1 MKKNRINLFV
11 VLTVIVVLLVGI
23 VFGGY
28 MIIDRILVPKYF
40 SAFGINNLSE
50 LIEIVDAI
58 YTIPNEED
66 FIDEPFTDSDS
77 KSATKIL
84 VNAGFPTLSTG
95 EIDYERIGNYDYT
108 LTPPQPVV
116 DNFIVLTNKE
126 VAAIMDEILESGIL
140 VSNFPELSYIDTLEM
155 EVKQLIISPLGENE
169 KLSPTDA
176 KLIMTIKLDTL
187 SARKQISEN
196 LEVPQFL
203 IDFIIPDTIYMTAS
217 FDTFINDNGIRSFD
231 NGTLAI
237 NSKTA
242 KQSEV
247 IMNLLL
253 SFIYS
258 SDEMMSIEDLTHQ
271 IGMLVTEGLDV
282 LGTFE
287 FVEINEKN
295 NHNNGV
301 KIYLNYAESVEQ
313 N

>member
-11 VLTVIVVLLVGI
+11 ALSVVLVFLVGI
-23 VFGGY
+23 TFGGY
-28 MIIDRILVPKYF
+28 MIIDRVLVPKYF
-40 SAFGINNLSE
+40 SAFGINNLNE
-50 LIEIVDAI
+50 LIEIVDTI
-58 YTIPNEED
+58 YTIPNEDE
-66 FIDEPFTDSDS
+66 FIEEPFTASDL
-77 KSATKIL
+77 KNATKIL

-95 EIDYERIGNYDYT
+95 EIDYESIGNYNYV

-116 DNFIVLTNKE
+116 EDFIVLTNKE
-126 VAAIMDEILESGIL
+126 VASIMNEILESGIL

-155 EVKQLIISPLGENE
+155 EVKQVVISPLDDKNE
-169 KLSPTDA
+169 LTKTDA
-176 KLIMTIKLDTL
+176 KLLTTIKLDTL

-217 FDTFINDNGIRSFD
+217 FDTFVDESGKRTYN

-258 SDEMMSIEDLTHQ
+258 SEETLSIEELTHQ
-271 IGMLVTEGLDV
+271 IGMLIIDGLDV
-282 LGTFE
+282 LGQFE
-287 FVEINEKN
+287 FVEIEEKIGTTT
-295 NHNNGV
+295 GV
-301 KIYLNYAESVEQ
+301 KIYLTYQQ

>member
-1 MKKNRINLFV
+1 MA
-11 VLTVIVVLLVGI
+11 
-23 VFGGY
+23 
-28 MIIDRILVPKYF
+28 IDRILVPKYF

-58 YTIPNEED
+58 YTIPNESE
-66 FIDEPFTDSDS
+66 FINEPFSASDA
-77 KSATKIL
+77 KNATQIL
-84 VNAGFPTLSTG
+84 ANAGFPTLSTG

-108 LTPPQPVV
+108 LSPKQPPEK
-116 DNFIVLTNKE
+116 DYIELTNKE
-126 VAAIMDEILESGIL
+126 VAAIMDEILKSGIL

-155 EVKQLIISPLGENE
+155 EVKQLIISPLDEDQ
-169 KLSPTDA
+169 KLSSTDA
-176 KLIMTIKLDTL
+176 KLLMTIKLDTL

-217 FDTFINDNGIRSFD
+217 FDTFVDQTGTRLYD

-258 SDEMMSIEDLTHQ
+258 SEEVLSIEELTHQ

-287 FVEINEKN
+287 FVEINNKN
-295 NHNNGV
+295 TISNGV
-301 KIYLNYAESVEQ
+301 KIFLNYEQ
-313 N
+313 EIE

>member
-11 VLTVIVVLLVGI
+11 VLSIILVLLVGI

-28 MIIDRILVPKYF
+28 IVIDRILVPKYF
-40 SAFGINNLSE
+40 SAFGINNLTE
-50 LIEIVDAI
+50 LIEIVDTI
-58 YTIPNEED
+58 YTIPNEDD
-66 FIDEPFTDSDS
+66 FIDEPFTASDA
-77 KSATKIL
+77 KNATKIL

-95 EIDYERIGNYDYT
+95 EIDYERIGNYDYS
-108 LTPPQPVV
+108 LTPPQPIV
-116 DNFIVLTNKE
+116 DDFIVLTNRE

-155 EVKQLIISPLGENE
+155 EVKQLIISPLDGQDT
-169 KLSPTDA
+169 LSPTDA

-217 FDTFINDNGIRSFD
+217 FDTFVNNEGVRTFD

-258 SDEMMSIEDLTHQ
+258 SDDILSIEELTHK
-271 IGMLVTEGLDV
+271 IGGLVTEGLDV

-287 FVEINEKN
+287 FVEIDTKN
-295 NHNNGV
+295 NQTNGV
-301 KIYLNYAESVEQ
+301 KVYLNYLESIE
-313 N
+313 

>member
-11 VLTVIVVLLVGI
+11 ALSVVLVFLIGI
-23 VFGGY
+23 TFGGY
-28 MIIDRILVPKYF
+28 MIIDRVLVPKYF
-40 SAFGINNLSE
+40 SAFGINNLNE
-50 LIEIVDAI
+50 LIEIVDTI
-58 YTIPNEED
+58 YTIPNEDE
-66 FIDEPFTDSDS
+66 FIEEPFTASDL
-77 KSATKIL
+77 KNATKIL

-95 EIDYERIGNYDYT
+95 EIDYESIGNYNYV

-116 DNFIVLTNKE
+116 EDFIVLTNKE
-126 VAAIMDEILESGIL
+126 VASIMNEILESGIL

-155 EVKQLIISPLGENE
+155 EVKQVVISPLDDKNE
-169 KLSPTDA
+169 LTKTDA
-176 KLIMTIKLDTL
+176 KLLTTIKLDTL

-217 FDTFINDNGIRSFD
+217 FDTFVDESGKRTYD

-258 SDEMMSIEDLTHQ
+258 SEETLSIEELTHQ
-271 IGMLVTEGLDV
+271 IGMLIIDGLDV
-282 LGTFE
+282 LGQFE
-287 FVEINEKN
+287 FVEIDEKSN
-295 NHNNGV
+295 KTNGV
-301 KIYLNYAESVEQ
+301 KIYLSYQQ